1 MKDVIE
7 ILLNKNYNLN
17 FFLFDENGNK
27 MEFKQL
33 AMIPLKDELY
43 FLLLPVSKIK
53 GVSEEEVVI
62 VKYVEINGNDDIMIV
77 TDDNIGNQIIN
88 NYYELLKRWW
98 ISCGISSK
106 EPFIL
111 QV

>member
-7 ILLNKNYNLN
+7 ILLDENDNRNV
-17 FFLFDENGNK
+17 FLFDENGNK
-27 MEFKQL
+27 MEFEQL

-62 VKYVEINGNDDIMIV
+62 VKYVEINGNDDVMIV

-88 NYYELLKRWW
+88 KYYELLKR
-98 ISCGISSK
+98 
-106 EPFIL
+106 
-111 QV
+111 